1 MTKIKARKIAYY
13 AGMVVIP
20 AGIGAFTAR
29 ARRSTLFGSVAG
41 GLTALAMLGVRWQ
54 LARLFTDEPRFAVE
68 ERIGRLEI
76 RRYAPQV
83 TAHTLVE
90 TESYDVAVQ
99 QGFRRLASYI
109 FGDNFKGEK
118 LAMAAPVTTSAAA
131 AEKIAMTSPVIT
143 ESEGRGYKM
152 SFVMPPGRSV
162 ESLPLPNDSAV
173 ELDEVP
179 ERRVAVLRFTGTYH
193 GKQVEQH
200 EKELMRM
207 VKAAG
212 LQPLSAP
219 MFAGFDSPTTLPFL
233 RRNEVWVEVAP
244 HS

>member
-54 LARLFTDEPRFAVE
+54 LARLFTDQPAYQVE
-68 ERIGRLEI
+68 ERIGGLEI

-83 TAHTLVE
+83 TAHTQIDG
-90 TESYDVAVQ
+90 TGYDAAVQ
-99 QGFRRLASYI
+99 QGFRRLAGYI
-109 FGDNFKGEK
+109 FGDNFNGEK
-118 LAMAAPVTTSAAA
+118 LAMAAPVTTKAAA
-131 AEKIAMTSPVIT
+131 SEKIGMRSPVIT

-152 SFVMPPGRSV
+152 SFMMPPGRTV
-162 ESLPLPNDSAV
+162 ESLPLPNDTAV

-179 ERRVAVLRFTGTYH
+179 ERRVAVLRFNGSYR
-193 GKQVEQH
+193 GKQVEEREQ
-200 EKELMRM
+200 ELMRM

-212 LQPLSAP
+212 LQALSAP
-219 MFAGFDSPTTLPFL
+219 MFAGFDSPATLPFL

>member
-29 ARRSTLFGSVAG
+29 ARRSTLVGSVAG
-41 GLTALAMLGVRWQ
+41 GLTALAMLGVSWQ
-54 LARLFTDEPRFAVE
+54 LARLFTDQPAYQVE
-68 ERIGRLEI
+68 ERIGGLEI

-83 TAHTLVE
+83 TAHTQIDGA
-90 TESYDVAVQ
+90 SYDAAVQ
-99 QGFRRLASYI
+99 QGFRRLAGYI
-109 FGDNFKGEK
+109 FGDNFNGEK
-118 LAMAAPVTTSAAA
+118 LAMAAPVTTKAAA
-131 AEKIAMTSPVIT
+131 SEKIGMRSPVIT

-152 SFVMPPGRSV
+152 SFMMPPGRTV
-162 ESLPLPNDSAV
+162 ESLPLPNDTAV

-179 ERRVAVLRFTGTYH
+179 ERRVAVLRFNGTYH
-193 GKQVEQH
+193 GMQVEAREQ
-200 EKELMRM
+200 ELMRM

-212 LQPLSAP
+212 LQALSAP
-219 MFAGFDSPTTLPFL
+219 MFAGFDSPATLPFL